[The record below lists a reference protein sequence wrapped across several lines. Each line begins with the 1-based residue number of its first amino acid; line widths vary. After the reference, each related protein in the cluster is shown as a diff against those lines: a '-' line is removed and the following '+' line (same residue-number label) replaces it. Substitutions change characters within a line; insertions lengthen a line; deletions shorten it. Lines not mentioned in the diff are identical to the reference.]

1 MRQESIPYEYTWVEK
16 KRRDPKGVEHFP
28 AFFGMKFYEY
38 ESHTEIEYSTFEIG
52 ANDADVA
59 QQMMSAVQQLCKKE
73 IKSFIDSV
81 VKGVYEP
88 ARELEQKTT
97 ALIEEA
103 IKKLEATKL

>member
-1 MRQESIPYEYTWVEK
+1 MNIHGL
-16 KRRDPKGVEHFP
+16 RRKARSEGWEHIP
-28 AFFGMKFYEY
+28 AFFGKKYYKY
-38 ESHTEIEYSTFEIG
+38 ESHTEPRYSTFETG

-59 QQMMSAVQQLCKKE
+59 QQMMSAVQQLCQDE